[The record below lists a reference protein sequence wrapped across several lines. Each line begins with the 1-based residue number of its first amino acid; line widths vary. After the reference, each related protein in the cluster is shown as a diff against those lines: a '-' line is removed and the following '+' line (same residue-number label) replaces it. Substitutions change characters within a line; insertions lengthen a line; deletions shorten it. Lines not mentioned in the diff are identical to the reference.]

1 METKEK
7 QWLIAGTK
15 YKLSIWN
22 EEVPIKTISRFEF
35 KASLDGKCGW
45 QFQSDEP
52 SEFAVWLSLIAS
64 MGVLLNSTECPIQQ
78 VWRLSIYHLL
88 WFLWTLILSSLLFI
102 SSSSHMSIICTTYN
116 CAFMSLFKLLMDRT
130 DSHNNHRILIL
141 YIFMMLKHSKSIFIY
156 MISFVTIIMG
166 GRKGNLFY
174 SHVMDEEIWC

>member
-1 METKEK
+1 MSISYSHDYLGKDGMRMFYFNSWDSIAGELPPKLDHLWFEESNNLVKRISMETKEK

-88 WFLWTLILSSLLFI
+88 WFLWSLHGNNYI
-102 SSSSHMSIICTTYN
+102 SKTMKMI
-116 CAFMSLFKLLMDRT
+116 
-130 DSHNNHRILIL
+130 RI
-141 YIFMMLKHSKSIFIY
+141 
-156 MISFVTIIMG
+156 
-166 GRKGNLFY
+166 
-174 SHVMDEEIWC
+174 W